1 MKYKDLIHFEPI
13 TSVVKLVGSEKK
25 SVAENLVKTFVF
37 SQKMKEDLIEII
49 IKNLTPSA
57 NQEKKGIQIVGSY
70 GTGKSHLMALIS
82 AVAENQEFVS
92 LLPDEEL
99 KDTFLKIAGK
109 YKVLRFE
116 IGTDRPLKDIV
127 FAQIERFLEK
137 EGIKYKFDQASSFSW
152 KDLIHKMMAEFEEK
166 FPDKHLLIV
175 IDEMLEYLKGRNS
188 TELSNDLMLL
198 RQLGE
203 SCDTSRFKIMF
214 GVQEL
219 LYRSPEFQH
228 QAEMLNKV
236 EDRYD
241 DLIITKEDVSFVVK
255 QRLLK
260 KDEHQKASIREHML
274 KFAHLFEGINGNL
287 NEYVD
292 LFPVHPT
299 YISYFERIKH
309 GKSQR
314 EILKVLSSNFDKL
327 MEQDVPSNSPGL
339 ITYDMY
345 WNEIAADPGMLKVPD
360 IRIVRDKVDIIYD
373 KINVHFTG
381 ARENRKQLATSITN
395 ALAIKI
401 LCDDLDKKN
410 GATVNSLKE
419 DICLTLPGADDPE
432 FLLDNIE
439 STASQVVSATGG
451 QYVDREQISSEFY
464 IRVEGGINISQV
476 IKDYADEV
484 IKRNSDQADQYYFDF
499 LQYILALQQNTYRT
513 GFKIWEDSLEWKDKK
528 AFRLGYI
535 FFGNPNERSTTEPI
549 QQYYFFFCPVFNSIQ
564 RNDQSDEV
572 YFDMADLSE
581 EFKEVIC
588 LYGAAK
594 AKEVTAST
602 NQKNLFRDQIKA
614 FLDKAIAL
622 FDKEYTSKTQV
633 IYKGET
639 KMLKAFPLPG
649 EGTTKDAI
657 FRDVG
662 ARVLNKCFND
672 KFPDYP
678 SFSDLLRPMTRD
690 NFDGMIKNAMVK
702 IVKPSQPNR
711 DGEAILSGLGLWN
724 GQRIDTQHSK
734 YADNIRK
741 KLKERG
747 EGMVLNRDEIIYPH
761 YAQHNLWYSVD
772 SKIDHQLQFIVLS
785 AMVFAGDIE
794 LSWSNSRTLS
804 ASSIENLQM
813 VVEEDMFTYQTVK
826 EPRGIPAKH
835 LKTLFECLGLPDLTT
850 EIEKQDTAVRIVTRA
865 QDMVKRVV
873 ETKAMVTAGLKCK
886 SINLLKEEEEEDYKT
901 KLESL
906 AGVLDKI
913 QTYNTYGKLKSFS
926 FTSEEL
932 KDAFLAYPYC
942 DTIDQLNSLAKK
954 FEKLVNY
961 LNQALSYM
969 IESEQPLYQD
979 MTNAIGL
986 LSEKLTTGNPTEI
999 KKFETLLNS
1008 LIDRYARYYHE
1019 YYLKCRLSNKDAIA
1033 KERILVSE
1041 KKKICDIIKDAEFLT
1056 ATDYQNWLN
1065 IITSLR
1071 EADPSL
1077 TLQKVKE
1084 EPYQDFNPREFYGK
1098 PNYKIQELEEQ
1109 LDGILEKWILAM
1121 RSIFKDPSVKSNIEL
1136 LKADERKLVEDF
1148 RDEKL
1153 ELTIENSAQLRNLI
1167 STLSKGIDKVEIA
1180 LDDLKKQLNRPVTP
1194 SEAIDILTKYI
1205 DNLCVGK
1212 ERNKVRI
1219 IIK

>member
-1 MKYKDLIHFEPI
+1 MKYKELIHFEPI

-37 SQKMKEDLIEII
+37 SQKIKEDLLEIVL
-49 IKNLTPSA
+49 KNLSPTT
-57 NQEKKGIQIVGSY
+57 NKEKKGIQIVGSY
-70 GTGKSHLMALIS
+70 GTGKSHLMALVS
-82 AVAENQEFVS
+82 AIAENQDFLP
-92 LLPDEEL
+92 LLSDEDL
-99 KDTFLKIAGK
+99 KESFAKIAGK
-109 YKVLRFE
+109 YKVLRFQ

-127 FAQIERFLEK
+127 FAQFERFIES
-137 EGIKYKFDQASSFSW
+137 EGISYRFDQSSNFSW
-152 KDLIHKMMAEFEEK
+152 NEQILQMMAEFEEK
-166 FPDKHLLIV
+166 IPDKHFLIV

-203 SCDTSRFKIMF
+203 ACDISRFKIMF

-236 EDRYD
+236 EDRFD

-260 KDEHQKASIREHML
+260 KDEHQKSAIREHML

-292 LFPVHPT
+292 LFPVHPS
-299 YISYFERIKH
+299 YISYFEKIKH

-314 EILKVLSSNFDKL
+314 EILKVLSSNFEEL
-327 MEQDVPSNSPGL
+327 MEQDVPADNPGL

-345 WNEIAADPGMLKVPD
+345 WPDLAENPSMLTVPD
-360 IRIVRDKVDIIYD
+360 IRTVRDKVEIIYD
-373 KINVHFTG
+373 KIKVHFTG
-381 ARENRKQLATSITN
+381 ARENKRQLATSITN

-401 LCDDLDKKN
+401 LCDDLDKRN
-410 GATVNSLKE
+410 GATVHSLKE
-419 DICLTLPGADDPE
+419 DICLTLPGVEDPE
-432 FLLDNIE
+432 FLLANIE
-439 STASQVVSATGG
+439 STASHVVSATAG

-484 IKRNSDQADQYYFDF
+484 IKRNPDQADQYYFDF
-499 LQYILALQQNTYRT
+499 LQYVLALQQHTYRT

-528 AFRLGYI
+528 AFRLGYV

-549 QQYYFFFCPVFNSIQ
+549 QQYYLFFCPVFNSIQ

-572 YFDMADLSE
+572 YFDMAELSE

-602 NQKNLFRDQIKA
+602 NQKKLFQDQIGNYLA
-614 FLDKAIAL
+614 DAIKL

-633 IYKGET
+633 IYKGEI

-657 FRDVG
+657 FRDVA
-662 ARVLNKCFND
+662 ARVLNKYFND

-678 SFSDLLRPMTRD
+678 SFPDLLRPMTKD
-690 NFDGMIKNAMVK
+690 NFDGMIKNALVK

-734 YADNIRK
+734 YADGIRK
-741 KLKERG
+741 KMKERG
-747 EGMVLNRDEIIYPH
+747 EGKVLNRDEIIYPH

-772 SKIDHQLQFIVLS
+772 SKIDHQLQFLVLS

-813 VVEEDMFTYQTVK
+813 VVEEDMFTYQTIK

-850 EIEKQDTAVRIVTRA
+850 EIEKQDTVVRIVTRA

-873 ETKAMVTAGLKCK
+873 ETKAIVTAGLKCK
-886 SINLLKEEEEEDYKT
+886 SINLLKEQEEEDYKT
-901 KLESL
+901 KLQSL
-906 AGVLDKI
+906 AELLDKI

-926 FTSEEL
+926 YTSEEL
-932 KDAFLAYPYC
+932 KETFKAYALNDSIEQMHALAE
-942 DTIDQLNSLAKK
+942 K

-961 LNQALSYM
+961 LSQALSYM
-969 IESEQPLYQD
+969 IESEQPLYHD
-979 MTNAIGL
+979 MTKAIGQ
-986 LSEKLTTGNPTEI
+986 LSEKLTSGNPTEI
-999 KKFETLLNS
+999 KQYETLLNS
-1008 LIDRYARYYHE
+1008 LKDRYAKYYHE
-1019 YYLKCRLSNKDAIA
+1019 YYLKCRLSNQDAMA

-1041 KKKICDIIKDAEFLT
+1041 KKKICDIVKDAEFLT
-1056 ATDYQNWLN
+1056 ATDYQNWIN
-1065 IITSLR
+1065 IITSLK

-1084 EPYQDFNPREFYGK
+1084 EPYQDFNPREYYGK

-1109 LDGILEKWILAM
+1109 LDGILGKWILAM

-1136 LKADERKLVEDF
+1136 LKADERKLVEEF

-1153 ELTIENSAQLRNLI
+1153 ELTIENAALLRNLI

-1180 LDDLKKQLNRPVTP
+1180 LDDIKKQLNRPVTP

-1205 DNLCVGK
+1205 DTLCVGK

>member
-1 MKYKDLIHFEPI
+1 MKYKELIHFEPI

-37 SQKMKEDLIEII
+37 SQKIEEDLIEII
-49 IKNLTPSA
+49 IRNLAPTS
-57 NQEKKGIQIVGSY
+57 NKEKKGIQIVGSY
-70 GTGKSHLMALIS
+70 GTGKSHLMALVS
-82 AVAENQEFVS
+82 AIAENQEYLT
-92 LLPDEEL
+92 LLPDEDL
-99 KDTFLKIAGK
+99 QDPFSKIAGK

-127 FAQIERFLEK
+127 FAQIERYLQS
-137 EGIKYKFDQASSFSW
+137 EGINFKFDQDSSFSW
-152 KDLIHKMMAEFEEK
+152 KELIQQMMAEFEEK
-166 FPDKHLLIV
+166 FPDKHFLIV
-175 IDEMLEYLKGRNS
+175 IDEMLEYLKGRNP
-188 TELSNDLMLL
+188 TELSHDLMLL

-203 SCDTSRFKIMF
+203 ACDNSRFKLMF

-228 QAEMLNKV
+228 QAEILNKV

-260 KDEHQKASIREHML
+260 KDEHQKANIRDHLL
-274 KFAHLFEGINGNL
+274 KFAHFFEGINGNL
-287 NEYVD
+287 NEYAD

-314 EILKVLSSNFDKL
+314 EILKVLSSTFEDLLEEEVPADK
-327 MEQDVPSNSPGL
+327 PGL

-345 WNEIAADPGMLKVPD
+345 WPDLANNPAMLTFPD
-360 IRIVRDKVDIIYD
+360 IRTVKDKIEIVYD

-395 ALAIKI
+395 SLAIKI

-410 GATVNSLKE
+410 GATVQSLKE
-419 DICLTLPGADDPE
+419 DLCLTLSGVEDAE
-432 FLLDNIE
+432 FLLANIE
-439 STASQVVSATGG
+439 STASGVVSATAG
-451 QYVDREQISSEFY
+451 QYVDRDQVSSEFY

-484 IKRNSDQADQYYFDF
+484 IKRNPDQADQYYFDF

-549 QQYYFFFCPVFNSIQ
+549 QQYYIFFCPVFNAIQ
-564 RNDQSDEV
+564 RNDQPDEV
-572 YFDMADLSE
+572 YFDMVNLSE
-581 EFKEVIC
+581 EFREIIC

-602 NQKNLFRDQIKA
+602 NQKNLFRDQIKQY
-614 FLDKAIAL
+614 LDKAITL

-633 IYKGET
+633 IYKGEV

-657 FRDVG
+657 FRDVA
-662 ARVLNKCFND
+662 ARVLNKYFND

-678 SFSDLLRPMTRD
+678 AFPDLLRPMTKD
-690 NFDGMIKNAMVK
+690 NFEVMIKNALTK
-702 IVKPSQPNR
+702 IVKPNQPNR

-724 GQRIDTQHSK
+724 GQRIDTQNSK
-734 YADNIRK
+734 YADSIRK
-741 KLKERG
+741 KLKG
-747 EGMVLNRDEIIYPH
+747 KGAGMVLNRDEIIYPH
-761 YAQHNLWYSVD
+761 YAQHKLWYSRD
-772 SKIDHQLQFIVLS
+772 HMIDHQLQFLVLA
-785 AMVFAGDIE
+785 AMVFAGDVE
-794 LSWSNSRTLS
+794 LSYANNRTIT

-813 VVEEDMFTYQTVK
+813 VVEEDMFTYQNIK
-826 EPRGIPAKH
+826 EPKGIPTKH

-850 EIEKQDTAVRIVTRA
+850 EIEKSETAVKIVTTA
-865 QDMVKRVV
+865 KKMVERVV
-873 ETKAMVTAGLKCK
+873 ESKALVVSGLKCK
-886 SINLLKEEEEEDYKT
+886 SINLLKEKEEEEYKN
-901 KLESL
+901 KLDDL
-906 AGVLDKI
+906 AEMLDKL

-926 FTSEEL
+926 FTTDEL
-932 KDAFLAYPYC
+932 NKTFSAYPLC
-942 DTIDQLNSLAKK
+942 DTIEQLDGLAKK

-961 LNQALSYM
+961 LSQALSYM
-969 IESEQPLYQD
+969 IESEQPLYND
-979 MTNAIGL
+979 MNNAIGQ
-986 LSEKLTTGNPTEI
+986 LSDKLTSGNQTEI
-999 KKFETLLNS
+999 KKYETLLNS
-1008 LIDRYARYYHE
+1008 LIDRYAKYYHE
-1019 YYLKCRLSNKDAIA
+1019 YYLKCRLSNQDARA
-1033 KERILVSE
+1033 KERILGSE
-1041 KKKICDIIKDAEFLT
+1041 KKRICDIIKDAEFLT
-1056 ATDYQNWLN
+1056 ATDYQNWIN
-1065 IITSLR
+1065 IITSLK

-1098 PNYKIQELEEQ
+1098 PNYKIQELEDQ
-1109 LDGILEKWILAM
+1109 LDTILEKWILAM

-1148 RDEKL
+1148 RDEKV
-1153 ELTIENSAQLRNLI
+1153 ELTLENAAQLRNLI

-1180 LDDLKKQLNRPVTP
+1180 LDDIKKQLNRPVSP
-1194 SEAIDILTKYI
+1194 SEAIEILTTYI

-1219 IIK
+1219 VIK

>member
-25 SVAENLVKTFVF
+25 SIAEDLVKTFVF
-37 SQKMKEDLIEII
+37 SQRIKDDIQEII
-49 IKNLTPSA
+49 INNLNPSS
-57 NQEKKGIQIVGSY
+57 NREKKGIQIVGSY
-70 GTGKSHLMALIS
+70 GTGKSHLMSLVS
-82 AVAENQEFVS
+82 AIAENQEYVS
-92 LLPDEEL
+92 LLPDEDL
-99 KDTFLKIAGK
+99 KDPFSKFAGK

-127 FAQIERFLEK
+127 FAQIERYLDSI
-137 EGIKYKFDQASSFSW
+137 GVGYKFDQASSFSW
-152 KDLIHKMMAEFEEK
+152 KELILKMMSEFEEK
-166 FPDKHLLIV
+166 FPEKHFLIV

-188 TELSNDLMLL
+188 TELNNDLMLL

-203 SCDTSRFKIMF
+203 ACDTSRFKIMF

-219 LYRSPEFQH
+219 LYRSPEFQY

-241 DLIITKEDVSFVVK
+241 DLIITKEDVSYVVK

-260 KDEHQKASIREHML
+260 KDEHQKAAIREHML

-292 LFPVHPT
+292 LFPVHPS

-314 EILKVLSSNFDKL
+314 EILKVLSSNFEEL
-327 MEQDVPSNSPGL
+327 MDHDVPADNPGL

-345 WNEIAADPGMLKVPD
+345 WHDLAENPSMLTVPD
-360 IRIVRDKVDIIYD
+360 IKTVKDKVEIIYD

-381 ARENRKQLATSITN
+381 ARENKKHLATSITN

-410 GATVNSLKE
+410 GATVLSLKE
-419 DICLTLPGADDPE
+419 DICLTLPGVDDPE
-432 FLLDNIE
+432 FLLANIE
-439 STASQVVSATGG
+439 STASQVVSATAG

-464 IRVEGGINISQV
+464 IRIEGGINISQV
-476 IKDYADEV
+476 IKDYADDV
-484 IKRNSDQADQYYFDF
+484 IKRNPDQADQYYFDF
-499 LQYILALQQNTYRT
+499 LQYVLALQQNTYRT

-549 QQYYFFFCPVFNSIQ
+549 QQYYIFLCPVFNSIQ

-572 YFDMADLSE
+572 YFDMAEMSE

-602 NQKNLFRDQIKA
+602 NQKKLFQDQIGNYLA
-614 FLDKAIAL
+614 DAIKL

-657 FRDVG
+657 FRDVA
-662 ARVLNKCFND
+662 ARVLNKYFND

-678 SFSDLLRPMTRD
+678 SFPDLLRPMTKD
-690 NFDGMIKNAMVK
+690 NFDGMIKNALVK

-734 YADNIRK
+734 YADSLRK

-747 EGMVLNRDEIIYPH
+747 EGKVLNRDEIIYPH

-772 SKIDHQLQFIVLS
+772 NKIDHQLQFLVLS

-794 LSWSNSRTLS
+794 LSWSNNRTIS

-813 VVEEDMFTYQTVK
+813 VVEEDMFTYQTIK

-850 EIEKQDTAVRIVTRA
+850 EIEKQDTVVRIVTTA
-865 QDMVKRVV
+865 QEMVKRVV
-873 ETKAMVTAGLKCK
+873 EIKAMTCLMNNKKK
-886 SINLLKEEEEEDYKT
+886 ST
-901 KLESL
+901 KPGWNPL
-906 AGVLDKI
+906 
-913 QTYNTYGKLKSFS
+913 
-926 FTSEEL
+926 
-932 KDAFLAYPYC
+932 
-942 DTIDQLNSLAKK
+942 
-954 FEKLVNY
+954 
-961 LNQALSYM
+961 
-969 IESEQPLYQD
+969 PLYL
-979 MTNAIGL
+979 IK
-986 LSEKLTTGNPTEI
+986 SRPTI
-999 KKFETLLNS
+999 PMVN
-1008 LIDRYARYYHE
+1008 
-1019 YYLKCRLSNKDAIA
+1019 
-1033 KERILVSE
+1033 
-1041 KKKICDIIKDAEFLT
+1041 
-1056 ATDYQNWLN
+1056 
-1065 IITSLR
+1065 
-1071 EADPSL
+1071 
-1077 TLQKVKE
+1077 
-1084 EPYQDFNPREFYGK
+1084 
-1098 PNYKIQELEEQ
+1098 
-1109 LDGILEKWILAM
+1109 
-1121 RSIFKDPSVKSNIEL
+1121 
-1136 LKADERKLVEDF
+1136 
-1148 RDEKL
+1148 
-1153 ELTIENSAQLRNLI
+1153 
-1167 STLSKGIDKVEIA
+1167 
-1180 LDDLKKQLNRPVTP
+1180 
-1194 SEAIDILTKYI
+1194 
-1205 DNLCVGK
+1205 
-1212 ERNKVRI
+1212 
-1219 IIK
+1219 

>member
-1 MKYKDLIHFEPI
+1 MKYKDLIQFEPI

-37 SQKMKEDLIEII
+37 SQKIKEDLLEII
-49 IKNLTPSA
+49 LKNLSPTS
-57 NQEKKGIQIVGSY
+57 NKEKKGIQIVGSY
-70 GTGKSHLMALIS
+70 GTGKSHLMALVS
-82 AVAENQEFVS
+82 AIAENKEFS
-92 LLPDEEL
+92 SFLPDEDL
-99 KDTFLKIAGK
+99 KDNFSKIAGK

-116 IGTDRPLKDIV
+116 VGTDRPLKDIV
-127 FAQIERFLEK
+127 FAQIERYLEN
-137 EGIKYKFDQASSFSW
+137 EGVKYKFDQSSSFSW
-152 KDLIHKMMAEFEEK
+152 KELIQHMMAEFEDK
-166 FPDKHLLIV
+166 FSDKHFLIV
-175 IDEMLEYLKGRNS
+175 IDEMLEYLKGRNP
-188 TELSNDLMLL
+188 TELSHDLMLL

-203 SCDTSRFKIMF
+203 ACDNSRFKLMF

-228 QAEMLNKV
+228 QAEILNKV

-255 QRLLK
+255 HRLLK
-260 KDEHQKASIREHML
+260 KDEHQKTDIRDHLL
-274 KFAHLFEGINGNL
+274 KFSHLFEGINGSL
-287 NEYVD
+287 NDYVD
-292 LFPVHPT
+292 LFPVHPS
-299 YISYFERIKH
+299 YISYFERIRH

-314 EILKVLSSNFDKL
+314 EILKILSSKFEEILND
-327 MEQDVPSNSPGL
+327 EVPDNTPGL

-345 WNEIAADPGMLKVPD
+345 WPDLANNPSMLTFPD
-360 IRIVRDKVDIIYD
+360 IRTVRDKIEIIYD

-381 ARENRKQLATSITN
+381 ARENRKNLATSITN

-410 GATVNSLKE
+410 GATIQSLKE
-419 DICLTLPGADDPE
+419 DICLTLPGVDDPE
-432 FLLDNIE
+432 FLLANFE
-439 STASQVVSATGG
+439 STASQVVSATAG

-464 IRVEGGINISQV
+464 IRVEGGLNISQV
-476 IKDYADEV
+476 IKDYADDV
-484 IKRNSDQADQYYFDF
+484 IKRNPDQADQYYFDF

-549 QQYYFFFCPVFNSIQ
+549 QQYYIFFCPVFNPIEKNNQ
-564 RNDQSDEV
+564 TDEV
-572 YFDMADLSE
+572 YFEMTELSQ
-581 EFKEVIC
+581 EFKEIIC

-594 AKEVTAST
+594 AKEVSASS
-602 NQKNLFRDQIKA
+602 NQKNLFRDQIKNY
-614 FLDKAIAL
+614 LDDAIAL
-622 FDKEYTSKTQV
+622 FEKEYTAKTEV

-649 EGTTKDAI
+649 EGTTKDVI
-657 FRDVG
+657 FRDVA
-662 ARVLNKCFND
+662 ARVLNKYFND

-678 SFSDLLRPMTRD
+678 SFSDLLRPMTKD
-690 NFDGMIKNAMVK
+690 NYDVMIKNALTK
-702 IVKPSQPNR
+702 IVKPNQPNR

-741 KLKERG
+741 KLKEKG
-747 EGMVLNRDEIIYPH
+747 SGMVLNRDEIIYPH

-772 SKIDHQLQFIVLS
+772 HKIDHELQFLILA

-794 LSWSNSRTLS
+794 LSWSNSRTIT

-813 VVEEDMFTYQTVK
+813 VVEEDMFTYQNIK
-826 EPRGIPAKH
+826 EPKGIPAKH

-850 EIEKQDTAVRIVTRA
+850 EIEKAETAVKIVTTA
-865 QDMVKRVV
+865 KNMVERVV
-873 ETKAMVTAGLKCK
+873 ESKALLISGLKCK
-886 SINLLKEEEEEDYKT
+886 SINLLKESDEHENRN
-901 KLESL
+901 KLDVLSEM
-906 AGVLDKI
+906 LDKI

-932 KDAFLAYPYC
+932 KESFAAYPLC
-942 DTIDQLNSLAKK
+942 DTIEQLHELALK
-954 FEKLVNY
+954 FEKLINY
-961 LNQALSYM
+961 LSQAISYM
-969 IESEQPLYQD
+969 IESEQPLYD
-979 MTNAIGL
+979 NMNITIGQ
-986 LSEKLTTGNPTEI
+986 LSEKLTSGNKAEI
-999 KKFETLLNS
+999 KKYETVLNS
-1008 LIDRYARYYHE
+1008 LIDRYANYYHD
-1019 YYLKCRLSNKDAIA
+1019 YYLKCRLSNPDAKA
-1033 KERILVSE
+1033 KERIINSE
-1041 KKKICDIIKDAEFLT
+1041 KKRICDIVKDAEILT

-1065 IITSLR
+1065 IITSLK

-1109 LDGILEKWILAM
+1109 LDNILDKWILAM

-1136 LKADERKLVEDF
+1136 LKADERKLAEDF
-1148 RDEKL
+1148 RDENV
-1153 ELTIENSAQLRNLI
+1153 ELTIENATQIRNLI
-1167 STLSKGIDKVEIA
+1167 STLSKGIDKVEIT
-1180 LDDLKKQLNRPVTP
+1180 LDDIKKQLNRPVSP
-1194 SEAIDILTKYI
+1194 SEAIEILTSYI